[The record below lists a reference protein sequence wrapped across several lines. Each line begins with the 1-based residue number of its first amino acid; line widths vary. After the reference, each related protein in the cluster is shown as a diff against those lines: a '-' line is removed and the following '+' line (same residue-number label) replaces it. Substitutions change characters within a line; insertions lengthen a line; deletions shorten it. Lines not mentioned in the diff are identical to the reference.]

1 MRSHVGLESGEAQA
15 RNLRGRP
22 ERTGTPRVCPEQIAY
37 FEQMAPGEKVRLS
50 GSLLGGILEGI
61 RKEFTP
67 FCSDP
72 DFQHRAFERLHG
84 GVRPDLS
91 LLLFS
96 LEKQLKVPQKLL
108 AFSLSPPML
117 CRLNSRARSSAPQ

>member
-1 MRSHVGLESGEAQA
+1 MDPVSKLVRAVLIGPLEMPHLVLSSAMPC
-15 RNLRGRP
+15 RL
-22 ERTGTPRVCPEQIAY
+22 CPEQIAY

-96 LEKQLKVPQKLL
+96 LEK
-108 AFSLSPPML
+108 
-117 CRLNSRARSSAPQ
+117 

>member
-1 MRSHVGLESGEAQA
+1 
-15 RNLRGRP
+15 
-22 ERTGTPRVCPEQIAY
+22 
-37 FEQMAPGEKVRLS
+37 MAPGEKVRLS

-96 LEKQLKVPQKLL
+96 LGKIIK
-108 AFSLSPPML
+108 SPPKITGFL
-117 CRLNSRARSSAPQ
+117 LVTTNALSA